1 MAPSFYV
8 GYMEEPYLPVE
19 LKYDWRKLQFAPFKL
34 PGRFMP
40 AQKQSEHDAI
50 TLRARDVPLPRC
62 NVTLGSYIDEERLKE
77 SWRLIHNITSLYPG
91 SDQSG
96 GIFLYPRQTMLLPY
110 LVQRQIALKAPNY
123 YEPFR
128 VCETG
133 KSSQT
138 ALETLNV
145 SHDTTLFHT
154 HATLKM
160 AKNSQHSKR

>member
-8 GYMEEPYLPVE
+8 GYMEKPYLLVE
-19 LKYDWRKLQFAPFKL
+19 LKYDWRKLQFAPIKL

-50 TLRARDVPLPRC
+50 TLRTRDVPLPRC

-96 GIFLYPRQTMLLPY
+96 GIFLYPRQTILLPY
-110 LVQRQIALKAPNY
+110 LVQRQIASKTPNY

-133 KSSQT
+133 ESSQT

-145 SHDTTLFHT
+145 SHETTLFFF
-154 HATLKM
+154 A
-160 AKNSQHSKR
+160 